1 MLHLS
6 NTKYNAVGLLPE
18 HSMALPERDARPDE
32 LAIIKAI
39 YDIWTAEPTEST
51 WSVFSE
57 EVTYTR
63 PNGTVAIGL
72 AAFRELF
79 AHFQQR
85 NPSKQLQQRIL
96 TTPEMFS
103 SSTTIVLDHAMPA
116 MPEQST
122 SDAVTA
128 LQSLVVVRRRAN
140 DGLVTSITEEEG
152 HKKAIAPLA
161 ARAAVAQN
169 FNSPTDKMVSPC
181 TSKLNLVKKKHFTK
195 AKPTSLFASQTGART
210 HSALSSE
217 MPRPS
222 S

>member
-32 LAIIKAI
+32 LPIIKALH
-39 YDIWTAEPTEST
+39 DIWTAQPTDST
-51 WSVFSE
+51 WTVFAE
-57 EVTYTR
+57 DVTYTR
-63 PNGTVAIGL
+63 PNGSCAVGL
-72 AAFRELF
+72 EALQQLF
-79 AHFQQR
+79 VHFLQR
-85 NPSKQLQQRIL
+85 NPSKQLQQRLL

-103 SSTTIVLDHAMPA
+103 TSTTIVLDHAMPA
-116 MPEQST
+116 MPDQSS
-122 SDAVTA
+122 SDAITA
-128 LQSLVVVRRRAN
+128 LQSLVVVRRRAS
-140 DGLVTSITEEEG
+140 DGLVVSITEEEG

-161 ARAAVAQN
+161 ARAAAAQN

-195 AKPTSLFASQTGART
+195 AKPTTLFASQSGARP